1 MEKVKKSPI
10 LWRIVEF
17 LFITL
22 GVVIAAF
29 ALEGILVPNTI
40 LDGGVT
46 GISIILNLTLG
57 WKLGLCICIINI
69 PFLFIGYKN
78 LGKRF
83 LLKAIYSIIALAVF
97 LELFHHVDPITDN
110 ILLAT
115 IYGSVLLGVGV
126 GLVIRFG
133 GCLDGTES
141 LGIVISKNTN
151 LSVGQFVLFCNA
163 IIFSVAGFFFGI
175 DRALYSLLAYFI
187 TSKLVDEVSEGLEK
201 AKAAMIICTD
211 GNEMAKHIF
220 KRIGRTCTLIK
231 GNGLISGQKDVL
243 YCVITRI
250 EVPELRRIVD
260 EEDQSAF
267 ITITDVSEVIGA
279 HIKSNK
285 PLRRRKKDKNEKV
298 Q

>member
-83 LLKAIYSIIALAVF
+83 LLKAIYSIVALAVF
-97 LELFHHVDPITDN
+97 LELFHHIDPITDN

-163 IIFSVAGFFFGI
+163 IIFSIAGLFFGI

>member
-22 GVVIAAF
+22 GAILAAF

-46 GISIILNLTLG
+46 GISIILNLLLG
-57 WKLGLCICIINI
+57 WKLGICIFIINI

-83 LLKAIYSIIALAVF
+83 LLKAIYSIAILAVF
-97 LELFHHVDPITDN
+97 LELFHGVDPITDN

-151 LSVGQFVLFCNA
+151 ISVGQFVLFCNA

-187 TSKLVDEVSEGLEK
+187 TSRLVDEVSEGLEK

-211 GNEMAKHIF
+211 GDEMAKHIY

-250 EVPELRRIVD
+250 EVAELRRIVD

-285 PLRRRKKDKNEKV
+285 PLRRRKKAN
-298 Q
+298 